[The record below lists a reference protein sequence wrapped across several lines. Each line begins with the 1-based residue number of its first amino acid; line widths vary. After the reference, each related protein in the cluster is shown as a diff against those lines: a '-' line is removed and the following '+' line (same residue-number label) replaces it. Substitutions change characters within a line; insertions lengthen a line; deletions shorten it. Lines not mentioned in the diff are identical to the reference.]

1 MSAKRVTLV
10 EVGPRD
16 GIQAE
21 PKILSTAEKLE
32 FIKRVVDAGVTRV
45 EVASFVNPKRVPQ
58 MADAAEVL
66 AGLPRDG
73 RASYIGLIL
82 NMKGYERARDAKVDE
97 VGYAVVASNTFAQ
110 KNQGMT
116 TDETVAAWQEV
127 GALAKKEGL
136 KTSVTIGAAFGCPFE
151 GEVPHDRVVDMA
163 RRCNEVNPD
172 EVALADTIGCADP
185 RAVSELIKRVKDAIP
200 GTPIRVHLHNTRNTG
215 LANAY
220 AAIEAGVDFMDA
232 STGGIGGC
240 PFAPRATGNIPLED
254 LIYMLNRM
262 GVETGVDLKHVIA
275 NAQWV
280 EEHLGKPIPAMLG
293 KAGIFPDVALAR
305 AAA

>member
-21 PKILSTAEKLE
+21 PKILTTQEKVD
-32 FIKRVVDAGVTRV
+32 FITRIIDAGVTRI

-58 MADAAEVL
+58 MADAEAVL
-66 AGLPRDG
+66 SQLPRDG

-82 NMKGYERARDAKVDE
+82 NMKGFERARAAKVDE
-97 VGYAVVASNTFAQ
+97 VGYAVVASDTFAQ

-116 TDETVAAWQEV
+116 SEETVKAWQEV
-127 GALAKKEGL
+127 GAQAKKEGF
-136 KTSVTIGAAFGCPFE
+136 KTSVTVGAAFGCPFE
-151 GEVPHDRVVDMA
+151 GEVNPDRVVAMVRA
-163 RRCNEVNPD
+163 CAEVDPD

-185 RAVSELIKRVKDAIP
+185 RRVSELVKRVKDAVP
-200 GTPIRVHLHNTRNTG
+200 HTKLRVHLHNTRNTG

-220 AAIEAGVDFMDA
+220 AAVEAGVDFLDA

-240 PFAPRATGNIPLED
+240 PFAPRATGNIPMED

-262 GVETGVDLKHVIA
+262 GVETGVDINKVMA
-275 NAQWV
+275 NAAWV

-293 KAGIFPDVALAR
+293 KAGVFPDVARR
-305 AAA
+305 AA